1 MSAKISPEM
10 LADIPLFRQLAPD
23 RLEWLSHHLHR
34 RIFPAGSNLAMT
46 EQPGEV
52 VYIILDGT
60 IKIYNQNLD
69 GTEVILAIL
78 GAGDTVGEM
87 SLVDSV
93 GRSANIVTQEKS
105 TLLWMDRRTFQECLH
120 TMPTVTTNLVQIV
133 SNRLRLAN
141 EQILALATLDVYGRV
156 ARQILAFARQYGQPT
171 PDGGTL
177 IPIRLT
183 QSDIANLVGASRE
196 RTNQVMVFF
205 KRQKFISVD
214 RRHRITILNRDALS
228 ARCQ

>member
-1 MSAKISPEM
+1 MPAELTTQSI
-10 LADIPLFRQLAPD
+10 ADIPLFNGLDEAQLDQLRQN
-23 RLEWLSHHLHR
+23 LHPR
-34 RIFPAGSNLAMT
+34 VFSAGSNLAMT

-52 VYIILDGT
+52 VYFIIEGT
-60 IKIYNQNLD
+60 IKIFKDNLD

-78 GAGDTVGEM
+78 GTGDIVGEM

-105 TLLWMDRRTFQECLH
+105 TLLWMDRKTFQKCLH
-120 TMPTVTTNLVQIV
+120 TMPAITFNLTQIF
-133 SNRLRLAN
+133 SSRLRLAN

-156 ARQILAFARQYGQPT
+156 ARQILAFARQYGQPI
-171 PDGGTL
+171 DGGSTL

-183 QSDIANLVGASRE
+183 QSDLAGLVGASRE

-205 KRQKFISVD
+205 KRHKFITVD